1 MRILALH
8 SDFIRYEV
16 TKRTKF
22 AEEIDDGLKKNEME
36 ECLTVFTSVEK
47 EDMTDMDAIVAEA
60 SRQVRE
66 IAQQVKVDSIFIYP
80 YVHLTSD
87 PSSPEFARDFFPLF
101 EEELSKDF
109 KVKRSPFG
117 YYKAFNISCKGH
129 PLSELSREIHISPSE
144 KKEVVSEALASE
156 ESIKSHW
163 YMLAPDG
170 ELTPV
175 EEFDFSGHD
184 NLKRFVD
191 YEISGTRAADKEP
204 PHVEI
209 MKRLEL
215 VDYEPGSDSG
225 NLRWYPKGAL
235 IKRLLEQRVSEVI
248 QAYGGMEVETPIM
261 YDYEHP
267 KLSRYLHRFPARQYT
282 VMSGDNR
289 FFLRFAACFGQYLIK
304 HDMTISYRNLPLKLY
319 ELTHF
324 SFRREQKGELS
335 GLRRLRAFTM
345 PDMHTLVGDMDKAKE
360 EFFNQY
366 RESIRWMDALNVNYE
381 AGIRFVRDF
390 YEQNEDFAKELVK
403 ELGRPVLVEMWNERP
418 FYFVMKFEF
427 NFVDAINKA
436 SALSTVQIDIEN
448 TERFDIRYVDED
460 GTEKYPLML
469 HASIPGAIERN
480 VYALLEQAHMDSLKG
495 KKPMLPVWLSPT
507 QVRLIPI
514 NEGLV
519 PYCEDLAF
527 KLGRVRVDID
537 DRQESLGKR
546 IRGAEKEW
554 VPYIIVVGEKEKAS
568 GKLPVRDRSTG
579 EQATMEADELARE
592 IASKVEGLPFRGLSL
607 PFFLSKRARFR

>member
-8 SDFIRYEV
+8 SDYIKYEV
-16 TKRTKF
+16 TKKTKF
-22 AEEIDDGLKKNEME
+22 AEEIDEGLKSNGME

-47 EDMTDMDAIVAEA
+47 DDMSDMDAMVLEA
-60 SRQVRE
+60 SDQVRD
-66 IAQQVKVDSIFIYP
+66 IARQVKVDSIFIYP
-80 YVHLTSD
+80 YVHLTSN
-87 PSSPEFARDFFPLF
+87 PSSPEFAKEFFPLF
-101 EEELSKDF
+101 EKELSKDF

-117 YYKAFNISCKGH
+117 YYKAFEVSCKGH
-129 PLSELSREIHISPSE
+129 PLSELSREIHISKERPE
-144 KKEVVSEALASE
+144 EVVSEALASE
-156 ESIKSHW
+156 EAIRSQW
-163 YMLAPDG
+163 YILTPEG
-170 ELTPV
+170 ELTAV
-175 EEFDFSGHD
+175 EDFDFNTHD
-184 NLKRFVD
+184 NLKKFVD
-191 YEISGTRAADKEP
+191 YEITGTRAADKEP

-345 PDMHTLVGDMDKAKE
+345 PDMHTLVEDMDGAKE
-360 EFFNQY
+360 EFMNQY
-366 RESIRWMDALNVNYE
+366 RECIKWMNDLDVNYE

-390 YEQNEDFAKELVK
+390 YEQNEDFAKELVR
-403 ELGRPVLVEMWNERP
+403 ELGRPVLLEMWNERP

-448 TERFDIRYVDED
+448 TERFDIKYVDED
-460 GTEKYPLML
+460 GREKYPLML

-480 VYALLEQAHMDSLKG
+480 VYALLEQAYMNSMKG
-495 KKPMLPVWLSPT
+495 EKPMLPVWLSPT

-514 NEGLV
+514 NEEMI
-519 PYCEDLAF
+519 PHCQDMAC
-527 KLGRVRVDID
+527 KMPRIRVDID
-537 DRQESLGKR
+537 DRSESLGKR

-554 VPYIIVVGEKEKAS
+554 VPYIIVVGEKEVET
-568 GKLPVRDRSTG
+568 GKLPVRVRATG
-579 EQATMEADELARE
+579 EQVAMDLDELVCE
-592 IASKVEGLPFRGLSL
+592 ISSKSEGLPYRGLPL

>member
-8 SDFIRYEV
+8 SDFIKYEI
-16 TKRTKF
+16 TKKTKF
-22 AEEIDDGLKKNEME
+22 AEDIDEGME
-36 ECLTVFTSVEK
+36 RNGMDECLAVFTSVEK
-47 EDMTDMDAIVAEA
+47 EDMSDMDAIVQEA
-60 SRQVRE
+60 SMQVRD
-66 IAQQVKVDSIFIYP
+66 IARQVKVDSIFIYP

-87 PSSPEFARDFFPLF
+87 PSSPEFAREFFPLF
-101 EEELSKDF
+101 EKELLKDF

-117 YYKAFNISCKGH
+117 YYKSFNVSCKGH
-129 PLSELSREIHISPSE
+129 PLSELSREIHISKSVSE
-144 KKEVVSEALASE
+144 DVVSEALASE
-156 ESIKSHW
+156 EAIRSHW
-163 YMLAPDG
+163 YILTPKG
-170 ELTPV
+170 ELSPV
-175 EEFDFSGHD
+175 EEFDFRGHD

-204 PHVEI
+204 PHVEM

-235 IKRLLEQRVSEVI
+235 VKRLLEQRISEAI

-261 YDYEHP
+261 YDYQHP

-282 VMSGDNR
+282 VMSGENR

-345 PDMHTLVGDMDKAKE
+345 PDMHTLIADIEGAKE

-366 RESIRWMDALNVNYE
+366 RESIRWMNGLDVNYE
-381 AGIRFVRDF
+381 AGIRFVKDF
-390 YEQNEDFAKELVK
+390 YEQNEDFAKELVR
-403 ELGRPVLVEMWNERP
+403 ELGRPVLIEMWNERP

-448 TERFDIRYVDED
+448 TERFDIKYIDED
-460 GTEKYPLML
+460 GNEKYPLML
-469 HASIPGAIERN
+469 HASIPAPSRGTSMPCWSR
-480 VYALLEQAHMDSLKG
+480 
-495 KKPMLPVWLSPT
+495 
-507 QVRLIPI
+507 PI
-514 NEGLV
+514 
-519 PYCEDLAF
+519 
-527 KLGRVRVDID
+527 
-537 DRQESLGKR
+537 
-546 IRGAEKEW
+546 
-554 VPYIIVVGEKEKAS
+554 
-568 GKLPVRDRSTG
+568 
-579 EQATMEADELARE
+579 
-592 IASKVEGLPFRGLSL
+592 
-607 PFFLSKRARFR
+607 